1 MHKWPCGIIFV
12 PTYLYQTLNNSVM
25 EELKLPSDRRID
37 STDTNEFANGM
48 RDETLL
54 AEDIY
59 DDTATDVPLDDDIP
73 DAVNENMEEERPLY
87 NESGMDS
94 NVI

>member
-1 MHKWPCGIIFV
+1 MG
-12 PTYLYQTLNNSVM
+12 N
-25 EELKLPSDRRID
+25 
-37 STDTNEFANGM
+37 
-48 RDETLL
+48 ETLL

-59 DDTATDVPLDDDIP
+59 DETATDVPLDDDIP